1 MKGISWDDYKVA
13 YQVALDGSLSQAGK
27 TLEINHATVLRHV
40 NRLEQALEVKLFIR
54 HQRGYQLT
62 DAGSVLMDELP
73 DLIAH
78 FVRLENKLHNVE
90 GRISGELRITSL
102 SSFSSQLTPAL
113 KAFRDEYPGIR
124 IKLLSTDDIVPLESG
139 AAHISLRAG
148 PKPNGPDLIV
158 KNLTKL
164 ATQYYVAQ
172 SYIDKF
178 GMPQS
183 SNELN
188 DHYWALPT
196 SDKYR
201 IPFIRHIVDKID
213 KDKIIF
219 QSSHFPDVNQAVIEG
234 MGIGPVSVFQAS
246 QIKNLV
252 KVPIDLPQSQE
263 AMWFVYHKDLK
274 HSARVQCFYE
284 CLSEHLSDL

>member
-1 MKGISWDDYKVA
+1 MKRISWDDYKVA
-13 YQVALDGSLSQAGK
+13 YQVTLDGSLSQAGK

-40 NRLEQALEVKLFIR
+40 NRLEKALEVKLFIR

-62 DAGSVLMDELP
+62 DAGSVLMEELP
-73 DLIAH
+73 GLIAQ
-78 FVRLENKLHNVE
+78 FSRLENKLHNVE
-90 GRISGELRITSL
+90 GQIAGELRITTL

-113 KAFRDEYPGIR
+113 KTFRDKFPKIR

-148 PKPNGPDLIV
+148 SKPNGPDLIV
-158 KNLTKL
+158 KNLTEF

-178 GMPQS
+178 GLPKS
-183 SNELN
+183 AKELN

-201 IPFIRHIVDKID
+201 IPFIQHIVDKID

-234 MGIGPVSVFQAS
+234 MGIGPFTVFQAN
-246 QIKNLV
+246 QITNLV
-252 KVPIDLPQSQE
+252 KVPIDLPQYQE
-263 AMWFVYHKDLK
+263 SMWFVYHKDLK
-274 HSARVQCFYE
+274 HSARIQCFYE
-284 CLSEHLSDL
+284 CLSEHLSTL